1 MTKPI
6 ILIYRRKVGKFT
18 PFKVMEKNKTI
29 SEAKVE
35 IFDLIVS
42 IEKINKKIQILT
54 TDIKAKNE
62 QIAKIRETVNI

>member
-1 MTKPI
+1 
-6 ILIYRRKVGKFT
+6 
-18 PFKVMEKNKTI
+18 MEKNKTI